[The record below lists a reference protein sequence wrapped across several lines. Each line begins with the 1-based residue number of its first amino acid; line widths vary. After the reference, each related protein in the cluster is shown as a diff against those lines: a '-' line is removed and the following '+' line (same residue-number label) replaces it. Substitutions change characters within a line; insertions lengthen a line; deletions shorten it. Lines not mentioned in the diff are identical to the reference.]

1 MSKFKVG
8 DRVAHA
14 KRPSSAGT
22 VKTVLKY
29 SILVIW
35 DHGALTA
42 QRPSELISLPSNY
55 APQPISSNEVFC
67 DGTINYEETRA
78 TSSSGAEK
86 GVKPETFSLI
96 PVEALEQVARHYGVG
111 AKKYAPH
118 NWRAGYEWSKSY
130 DALQR
135 HANAFWRGEDTD
147 QETGSPHMAAVAF
160 HALTLLTFM
169 QEQPEY
175 DDRYKEQS

>member
-1 MSKFKVG
+1 MKNIELGSQVRINIPKGSPCHDFDGLKGIVVQIRNLRGMYLVRTKKGYIHCSRHELTLLVG
-8 DRVAHA
+8 AG
-14 KRPSSAGT
+14 SS
-22 VKTVLKY
+22 
-29 SILVIW
+29 I
-35 DHGALTA
+35 
-42 QRPSELISLPSNY
+42 
-55 APQPISSNEVFC
+55 
-67 DGTINYEETRA
+67 ETRS

-96 PVEALEQVARHYGVG
+96 PVEALEQVARHYGEG

-147 QETGSPHMAAVAF
+147 AETGSPHMAAVAF

-175 DDRYKEQS
+175 DDRYKEQNK

>member
-8 DRVAHA
+8 DRVRH
-14 KRPSSAGT
+14 AGT
-22 VKTVLKY
+22 QMTGTVIDDMDGYRVHVKWDDWETLWHGDIFLKH
-29 SILVIW
+29 I
-35 DHGALTA
+35 D
-42 QRPSELISLPSNY
+42 
-55 APQPISSNEVFC
+55 PQP
-67 DGTINYEETRA
+67 EETRS
-78 TSSSGAEK
+78 TSDSGAEK

-96 PVEALEQVARHYGVG
+96 PVQALEQVARHYGVG

-175 DDRYKEQS
+175 DDRYKEQK

>member
-1 MSKFKVG
+1 MHNLHLNQ
-8 DRVAHA
+8 R
-14 KRPSSAGT
+14 GT
-22 VKTVLKY
+22 VVIGDSAT
-29 SILVIW
+29 LVTIRW
-35 DHGALTA
+35 DGEERVSQHAPSLVSKMLTFDT
-42 QRPSELISLPSNY
+42 
-55 APQPISSNEVFC
+55 QP
-67 DGTINYEETRA
+67 EETRS
-78 TSSSGAEK
+78 TSTSGAEK

-96 PVEALEQVARHYGVG
+96 PVQALEQVARHYGVG

-175 DDRYKEQS
+175 DDRYKEQK